1 MKKKNKKT
9 TPKGKKKHTKR
20 SNLKHEVMDVFTK
33 NTGKPMNYKQVASRL
48 GIDDQIG
55 RNMLAKTLHQ
65 LKTSGDLREI
75 ERGKYKVKR
84 LSTPQVVGRVD
95 MTTSGAAYV
104 ICEGVDKDIYIS
116 PRKVRHALN
125 GDTVKVHVTVNN
137 RSGKLE
143 GEIVEVLERAKTKF
157 VGTLQAERGFGFL
170 IADDQRMNV
179 DIFIGNDELNGAR
192 DGDKVIVEMTD
203 WDKRA
208 RNPIGRVIMVL
219 GKPGENDTEMN
230 SILADFDFPLS
241 FPKNV
246 EVEAEAIPTTI
257 TNEEIAR
264 RRDMRNVPTFTID
277 PDDAKDFDDA
287 ISVRKMENGHYEVG
301 VHIADVSHYVR
312 PGSILDKEAI
322 ERATSIYLVD
332 RVIPMLPEKLS
343 NGVCSLRPN
352 EEKLTFSAVFEM
364 DEKAKI
370 YNEWFGRTVT
380 ISDKRMTYNDAQS
393 IIEGGE
399 GELKDEVLTVF
410 EMSKVLRKKRF
421 DNGALAFEK
430 DEVKFRLDEKGEPAE
445 VYIKQYKD
453 SNKLVEE
460 FMLLANR
467 SVAKWCATDRNKNE
481 RTYVYRIHD
490 EPSQERLETLVQIAG
505 TLDHKVQLGPR
516 KVLTS
521 SLNKLLSDIKG
532 TGEENMLSTLTI
544 RCMAKAEYSTENI
557 GHYGLGFD
565 FYTHF
570 TSPIRR
576 YPDVIAHRL
585 LQRYLDGEKSLRD
598 PELES
603 RCKHC
608 SEMEK
613 RATEAER
620 ASTKFMQAKY
630 LAGHV
635 GEEFEGLITG
645 VTEWGIYV
653 ELKENRCEGMIRL
666 RDMDDDFYAFDEK
679 TMTVTRSTTGNT
691 LRLGDELNVRV
702 RRVSV
707 EKRQIDLELLA

>member
-1 MKKKNKKT
+1 MKKKKKKT
-9 TPKGKKKHTKR
+9 TPKGKRRNTKR
-20 SNLKHEVMDVFTK
+20 SNLKHEVLDVFAK

-48 GIDDQIG
+48 GIDDQTG

-75 ERGKYKVKR
+75 ERGKYKIKR
-84 LSTPQVVGRVD
+84 LSKPQVVGKVD

-125 GDTVKVHVTVNN
+125 GDTVKVHVTLNN
-137 RSGKLE
+137 RSGKPE

-192 DGDKVIVEMTD
+192 DGEKVIVEMTD

-219 GKPGENDTEMN
+219 GKPGENDTEMH

-241 FPKNV
+241 FPDN
-246 EVEAEAIPTTI
+246 VEAEADEIPTKI
-257 TNEEIAR
+257 KKEEIAK
-264 RRDMRNVPTFTID
+264 RRDMRDVPTFTID

-287 ISVRKMENGHYEVG
+287 ISVRKLENGHYEVG

-312 PGSILDKEAI
+312 PGSLLDKEAT

-364 DEKAKI
+364 DEKAKV

-380 ISDKRMTYNDAQS
+380 LSDKRMTYNDAQS

-430 DEVKFRLDEKGEPAE
+430 DEVKFRLDKEGQPAE
-445 VYIKQYKD
+445 VYIKEYKD

-467 SVAKWCATDRNKNE
+467 SVAKWCSKDKNKNE

-505 TLDHKVQLGPR
+505 TMDHQVQLGPR

-565 FYTHF
+565 FYSHF

-585 LQRYLDGEKSLRD
+585 LQRYLDGEKSLHD

-613 RATEAER
+613 KATDAER

-630 LAGHV
+630 LAEHV
-635 GEEFEGLITG
+635 GEEFVGLISG

-679 TMTVTRSTTGNT
+679 TMTVAGSTTGNE
-691 LRLGDELNVRV
+691 LRLGDEINVRV

>member
-1 MKKKNKKT
+1 MKKKHKKT
-9 TPKGKKKHTKR
+9 TPKGKKKSTKR
-20 SNLKHEVMDVFTK
+20 SNLKHEVLDVFAQDA
-33 NTGKPMNYKQVASRL
+33 GKSMNYKQVASRL
-48 GIDDQIG
+48 GIDDQTG
-55 RNMLAKTLHQ
+55 RNMLATTLHQ
-65 LKTSGDLREI
+65 LKTSGDLRET
-75 ERGKYKVKR
+75 ERGKYQIKR
-84 LSTPQVVGRVD
+84 LSKPQVIGKVD
-95 MTTSGAAYV
+95 MTTSGAAYIV
-104 ICEGVDKDIYIS
+104 CEGADKDIYVS
-116 PRKVRHALN
+116 SRKVRHALH
-125 GDTVKVHVTVNN
+125 GDTVKVHVTVSN
-137 RSGKLE
+137 RSGKPD

-157 VGTLQAERGFGFL
+157 VGVLQAERGFGFL

-179 DIFIGNDELNGAR
+179 DIFIGNDDLNGAR
-192 DGDKVIVEMTD
+192 DGEKVIVEMTD
-203 WDKRA
+203 WDKGA
-208 RNPIGRVIMVL
+208 KNPFGRVVMVL
-219 GKPGENDTEMN
+219 GKPGENDTEMH

-241 FPKNV
+241 FPDNV
-246 EVEAEAIPTTI
+246 EAEAEAIPTEI
-257 TNEEIAR
+257 TKDEIAK
-264 RRDMRNVPTFTID
+264 RRDMRHVPTFTID

-287 ISVRKMENGHYEVG
+287 ISVRKLENGHFEVG
-301 VHIADVSHYVR
+301 VHVADVSHYVK
-312 PGSILDKEAI
+312 PGSILDKEAY

-364 DEKAKI
+364 DMKAKV
-370 YNEWFGRTVT
+370 YDSWFGRTVT
-380 ISDKRMTYNDAQS
+380 LSDKRMTYNDAQS

-399 GELKDEVLTVF
+399 GVLKEEVLTVF
-410 EMSKVLRKKRF
+410 EMSKILRKDRF

-430 DEVKFRLDEKGEPAE
+430 DEVKFRLDEEGKPAE
-445 VYIKQYKD
+445 VYIKEYKE

-467 SVAKWCATDRNKNE
+467 SVAKWCSIDKSNNARI
-481 RTYVYRIHD
+481 YVYRIHD
-490 EPSQERLETLVQIAG
+490 EPSQERLETLVQIAS
-505 TLDHKVQLGPR
+505 TMDHKVQLGPR

-544 RCMAKAEYSTENI
+544 RCMAKAVYSTENI

-565 FYTHF
+565 FYSHF

-585 LQRYLDGEKSLRD
+585 LQRYLDGDKSLHD
-598 PELES
+598 SELES

-613 RATEAER
+613 KATDAER

-630 LAGHV
+630 LAEHV
-635 GEEFEGLITG
+635 GEEFAGRISG
-645 VTEWGIYV
+645 VTEWGVFV

-666 RDMDDDFYAFDEK
+666 KDMNDDFYAFNEK
-679 TMTVTRSTTGNT
+679 TMTVSGSTTGNT
-691 LRLGDELNVRV
+691 LRLGDEINVRV
-702 RRVSV
+702 KRVSV